1 MGKTNVASEGHFERL
16 RGINKQ
22 GAEAS
27 KLPRPPCS
35 KTCPGG
41 YTEPSPRP
49 PARGS
54 LEVFQ
59 HTHRNSLVS
68 CQIAGDVARGDGD
81 I

>member
-22 GAEAS
+22 GAEAP
-27 KLPRPPCS
+27 KFAPAPCPQ
-35 KTCPGG
+35 TCSGG
-41 YTEPSPRP
+41 YAEPSPRP